1 MSRLPAQL
9 PLGIGLRDDATFD
22 NYYVARSNTPLVEHL
37 TQQLTSEGE
46 QFLYLWGAPGVGRS
60 HLLQAA
66 CHAASDADK
75 RALYLPLDDL
85 GHFPPLML
93 EDIERLDLV
102 AIDDLECVIGRKRWE
117 EALFHAFNRLRDAGK
132 KLVITAS
139 ASPRQLNVV
148 LPDLASRLTWGVTF
162 HVHPLENDEERLAA
176 LKLRASVRGMQLPD
190 DVGRYILHRG
200 PRDLGELCRAVE
212 TLDKAS
218 LSAKRKLTIP
228 FVKSALGW

>member
-1 MSRLPAQL
+1 MSRTPAQL
-9 PLGIGLRDDATFD
+9 PLGIGLRDDATFN
-22 NYYVARSNTPLVEHL
+22 NYYAGRANASLLEHV
-37 TQQLTSEGE
+37 TQQLTAQGE
-46 QFLYLWGAPGVGRS
+46 PFLYLWGAPGVGRS

-75 RALYLPLDDL
+75 RALYLPLSDL

-132 KLVITAS
+132 RLLIVAN
-139 ASPRQLNVV
+139 ASPRQLNVQ

-162 HVHPLENDEERLAA
+162 HVHTLDDDSERLAA
-176 LKLRASVRGMQLPD
+176 LKLRASVRGIQLPD

-200 PRDLGELCRAVE
+200 PRELGELCRAVE

-218 LSAKRKLTIP
+218 LTAQRKLTIP

>member
-9 PLGIGLRDDATFD
+9 PLGVGLRDDATLN
-22 NYYVARSNTPLVEHL
+22 NYYPSSGNAALVQHL
-37 TQQLTSEGE
+37 TQQLSPKAEP
-46 QFLYLWGAPGVGRS
+46 FIYLWGAPGSGRS

-66 CHAASDADK
+66 CHAASDQDK
-75 RALYLPLDDL
+75 RALYLPLADL

-102 AIDDLECVIGRKRWE
+102 AIDDLEYVIGRKRWE

-132 KLVITAS
+132 ALLIA
-139 ASPRQLNVV
+139 ANAPPRRLDVV

-162 HVHPLENDEERLAA
+162 HLHPLDDQERLAA
-176 LKLRASVRGMQLPD
+176 LKLRARVRGMELPD

-200 PRDLGELCRAVE
+200 PRELGELCRALE
-212 TLDKAS
+212 TLDQAS

-228 FVKSALGW
+228 FVKGALNW

>member
-1 MSRLPAQL
+1 MSRVPAQL
-9 PLGIGLRDDATFD
+9 PLGVGLRDDATFN
-22 NYYVARSNTPLVEHL
+22 NYYASSANASLVEYL
-37 TQQLTSEGE
+37 ARQLKAEAE
-46 QFLYLWGAPGVGRS
+46 PFLYVWGAPGSGRS

-75 RALYLPLDDL
+75 RALYLPLADL

-102 AIDDLECVIGRKRWE
+102 AIDDLEYVVGRKRWE

-132 KLVITAS
+132 ALVIAS
-139 ASPRQLNVV
+139 SAPPRQLDVV

-162 HVHPLENDEERLAA
+162 HLHPLDDNDRLQA
-176 LKLRASVRGMQLPD
+176 LKLRANVRGMQLPD

-200 PRDLGELCRAVE
+200 PRELGDICRALE
-212 TLDKAS
+212 TLDQAS

-228 FVKSALGW
+228 FVKSALQW

>member
-9 PLGIGLRDDATFD
+9 PLGVGLRDDATFN
-22 NYYVARSNTPLVEHL
+22 NYYASQANASLMEYLSR
-37 TQQLTSEGE
+37 QLESDAEP
-46 QFLYLWGAPGVGRS
+46 FLYLWGAPGSGRS

-75 RALYLPLDDL
+75 RALYLPLADL

-102 AIDDLECVIGRKRWE
+102 AIDDLEYVIGRKRWE
-117 EALFHAFNRLRDAGK
+117 EALFHAFNRLRDAGIA
-132 KLVITAS
+132 LVIAANT
-139 ASPRQLNVV
+139 SPRQLDVA

-162 HVHPLENDEERLAA
+162 HLHPLDDNERLAA
-176 LKLRASVRGMQLPD
+176 LKLRANVRGMQLPD

-200 PRDLGELCRAVE
+200 PRELGDLCRALE
-212 TLDKAS
+212 TLDQAS

-228 FVKSALGW
+228 FVKSALNW